1 MCERIAS
8 RLASYYFPSY
18 STASTL
24 KARLIE
30 GFGRTLL
37 LLLPLLLL
45 ILGFIATAAAVA
57 AATYSYY

>member
-37 LLLPLLLL
+37 LLPLLL
-45 ILGFIATAAAVA
+45 ILGFIAAAAVAA